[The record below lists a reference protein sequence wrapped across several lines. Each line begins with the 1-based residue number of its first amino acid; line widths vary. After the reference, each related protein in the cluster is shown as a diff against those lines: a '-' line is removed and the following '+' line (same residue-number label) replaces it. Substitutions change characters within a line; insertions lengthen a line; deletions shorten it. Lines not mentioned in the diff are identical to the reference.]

1 MGTFYVTIQVADR
14 FRERYV
20 TVDAL
25 VDTGSS
31 HTSLPEGLLDEL
43 GIEPERSLKC
53 ELADNRVIEYPVG
66 EIRLRIEEQEGTVP
80 VLFTPDDEL
89 PLLGATTLE
98 ILGFGIDPIAETL
111 LPVKRV
117 AEVAG
122 GRQPVIVKFTLGA
135 M

>member
-20 TVDAL
+20 TIDTL

-43 GIEPERSLKC
+43 GIEREGTLRC

-66 EIRLRIEEQEGTVP
+66 ETRLRIEDLERTVP
-80 VLFTPDDEL
+80 VLFAPEDEL
-89 PLLGATTLE
+89 PLLGSTTLA
-98 ILGFGIDPIAETL
+98 ILGLGIDPVAETL
-111 LPVKRV
+111 VPVNGLRK
-117 AEVAG
+117 
-122 GRQPVIVKFTLGA
+122 
-135 M
+135 

>member
-20 TVDAL
+20 PVDAL

-31 HTSLPEGLLDEL
+31 HMSLPENLLEEL
-43 GIEPERSLKC
+43 EIEREGTLKC

-66 EIRLRIEEQEGTVP
+66 ETRLRIEERERTVP
-80 VLFTPDDEL
+80 VLFAPDDEL

-98 ILGFGIDPIAETL
+98 ILGLGIDPIAETL
-111 LPVKRV
+111 VPVNGLRK
-117 AEVAG
+117 
-122 GRQPVIVKFTLGA
+122 
-135 M
+135 